1 MTVAVGSPSFCF
13 RVHTTLRQPDGND
26 YGRSYVSAV
35 ARARRDRVLTGFSPA
50 LPSFLITDG

>member
-26 YGRSYVSAV
+26 YGRSYVAQWRERVGTEFLPDS
-35 ARARRDRVLTGFSPA
+35 RRRSRR
-50 LPSFLITDG
+50 S